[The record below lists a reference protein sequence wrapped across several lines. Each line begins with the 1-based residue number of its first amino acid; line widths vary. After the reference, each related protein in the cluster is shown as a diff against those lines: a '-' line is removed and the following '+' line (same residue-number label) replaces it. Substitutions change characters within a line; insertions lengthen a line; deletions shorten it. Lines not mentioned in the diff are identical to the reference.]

1 MKIGIIGLGFV
12 GLSFASVLSSK
23 GYKVIG
29 VDSDK
34 IKVTQILSGK
44 APFHEPDLDQTLQK
58 GLKNG
63 LVVTDDL
70 HQTVETCDLIFIT
83 VGTPQQKSGSI
94 DLVMIKTVSEKIG
107 KILAKTKNVPTII
120 IKSTVVPGTTID
132 VVLPI
137 LEKQARK
144 KVGRDFGLI
153 TNPEFLRETN
163 AVQDTTHPHVVVIG
177 SFNDKFTKKVERFYT
192 NFHSN
197 VPVVKT
203 NHQTAEMIKYA
214 NNSFLATKISFINQI
229 AKICE
234 AVPGANVDD
243 VARTIG
249 LDPRIGNLFLNAG
262 PGYGGS
268 CLPKD
273 VKAIIDFSRQC
284 GVDSPLLGAVE
295 LINNEQL
302 LNMISIIK
310 KKLGTIKGKTITV
323 FGLAF
328 KPDTDD
334 VRDSVS
340 IKMIELLLKKGA
352 KIIAHDPKAIEN
364 TRVIFDSRIKY
375 TESIKD
381 ALRGSHCAVIMT
393 AWKQYAK
400 LDDKDFKIM
409 KKNLIIDSR
418 RILVNNNLSADYHA
432 LGIGKNDSKKLH

>member
-34 IKVTQILSGK
+34 SKVTQISAGK
-44 APFHEPDLDQTLQK
+44 APFHEPYLDETLQK
-58 GLKNG
+58 ALRNG
-63 LVVTDDL
+63 LIITDDL
-70 HQTVETCDLIFIT
+70 CSVVETCDFIFIT

-94 DLVMIKTVSEKIG
+94 NLAMIKTVSEKIG
-107 KILAKTKNVPTII
+107 KILAKTKNIPII
-120 IKSTVVPGTTID
+120 VIKSTVVPETTINI
-132 VVLPI
+132 VLPI
-137 LEKQARK
+137 LEKQSSK
-144 KVGRDFGLI
+144 KVGKDFGLI

-163 AVQDTTHPHVVVIG
+163 AIQDTVHPHVVVIG
-177 SFNDKFTKKVERFYT
+177 SFNDKFTKKIEKFYT
-192 NFHSN
+192 DFHKN
-197 VPVVKT
+197 VPIVKT

-234 AVPGANVDD
+234 AIPGANVDD
-243 VARTIG
+243 VAKTIG
-249 LDPRIGNLFLNAG
+249 LDPRIGSLFLSAG

-273 VKAIIDFSRQC
+273 VRAIIDFSRQY
-284 GVDSPLLGAVE
+284 GVNSPLLGAVE
-295 LINNEQL
+295 SINREQL
-302 LNMISIIK
+302 LSMISIIE
-310 KKLGTIKGKTITV
+310 KKLGKVKGKTITV

-340 IKMIELLLKKGA
+340 IKMIELLLKNGVKVVV
-352 KIIAHDPKAIEN
+352 HDPKAIEN
-364 TRVIFDSRIKY
+364 TKMIFGSKIRY
-375 TESIKD
+375 AESIKD
-381 ALRGSHCAVIMT
+381 ALTGSYCAIIMT
-393 AWKQYAK
+393 AWKQYTK
-400 LDDKDFKIM
+400 LDDKDFKFM

-418 RILVNNNLSADYHA
+418 RILAGKKLSSEYYAI
-432 LGIGKNDSKKLH
+432 GIGNN